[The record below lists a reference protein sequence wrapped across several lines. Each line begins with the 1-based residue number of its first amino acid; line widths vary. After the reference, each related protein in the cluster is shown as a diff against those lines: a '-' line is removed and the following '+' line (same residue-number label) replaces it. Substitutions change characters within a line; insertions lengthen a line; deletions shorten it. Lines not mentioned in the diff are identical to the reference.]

1 MVFELFVSYLNAF
14 VIQLQVLCKD
24 DTETLNLYKN
34 MMKQGEWPQLMVV
47 FYPKKGFT
55 VEVDVFI
62 RDWTIITEY
71 VRDVDYLNN
80 READDGDST
89 MTLLSTNNTSK
100 DIVIVLISTTRAE
113 HQATVNEVNVS
124 PNQAT
129 HEDGT
134 SQPTMDQAG
143 TDEEEDGR
151 QGRMRQGRMKKK
163 MAGRGG

>member
-1 MVFELFVSYLNAF
+1 MLLLFNSR
-14 VIQLQVLCKD
+14 
-24 DTETLNLYKN
+24 
-34 MMKQGEWPQLMVV
+34 
-47 FYPKKGFT
+47 FT
-55 VEVDVFI
+55 IEVDVFI
-62 RDWTIITEY
+62 RDWTMITEY

-100 DIVIVLISTTRAE
+100 DLVICLDKRNNIARFINNKHLKSGNTRFVECASNETLDEVSKIRNAAHQTRSE
-113 HQATVNEVNVS
+113 HQATVNVS

-134 SQPTMDQAG
+134 SRPTMDQAG

-151 QGRMRQGRMKKK
+151 QGRMKKK
-163 MAGRGG
+163 MYLLRQRMKMATASPC